1 MISLTDEVLQTLIQK
16 ATEGHDFSNMCSHYA
31 ENCIP
36 AKLKEPTG
44 KAKKCAFEEILP
56 NIYEHDAHMVAFRVV
71 RDRLFKWI
79 RALGL
84 FYYEYLG
91 NNKDL
96 NITWS
101 DDPLVLLSPDDLKTI
116 SIEVIDSEEN
126 NLIYKITVF
135 IKTGTIQAQG
145 SGFKK
150 FQSRDF
156 PILKHIIDKFTGL
169 VSTNDSLLT
178 VDTSEQ
184 CMDDDP
190 TLLKTTYSKSHLPLS
205 TNPDDTQPK
214 IVTKKDIQ
222 FKEKKTT
229 HAISNQ
235 KSSVDIDH
243 EPENVQGY
251 ISVQLEELKKFLDK
265 DKSDLIN
272 RMEQNLKNAVDKIH
286 TQTTTILK
294 ERLNEI
300 NMEYNQRHEERV
312 ANIVGKFQSSL
323 DEKCSITSK
332 SIATDDKKQDLEIK
346 RLKDKVS
353 SLETRNT
360 DLQRKLETHEYQKTL
375 NEDKVKYEKSAH
387 ENTKKLW
394 KQSSDEAN
402 REIES
407 LSAKLAIKDKNIN
420 EFEQSIKYFKRLIS
434 D

>member
-1 MISLTDEVLQTLIQK
+1 
-16 ATEGHDFSNMCSHYA
+16 
-31 ENCIP
+31 
-36 AKLKEPTG
+36 
-44 KAKKCAFEEILP
+44 
-56 NIYEHDAHMVAFRVV
+56 MVAFRVV

-353 SLETRNT
+353 SLET
-360 DLQRKLETHEYQKTL
+360 
-375 NEDKVKYEKSAH
+375 
-387 ENTKKLW
+387 
-394 KQSSDEAN
+394 
-402 REIES
+402 
-407 LSAKLAIKDKNIN
+407 
-420 EFEQSIKYFKRLIS
+420 
-434 D
+434 